1 MAGKK
6 YLAAKKMVDSKKVY
20 DLKEA
25 VALAKKTSFSKFD
38 GSIDIAIK
46 LNVDTTKAEQQLRG
60 TISLPHYFGKQSR
73 ILVIDD
79 SISAADA
86 KKLGADYFGGDEKIA
101 EIKDG

>member
-6 YLAAKKMVDSKKVY
+6 YLEAKKLVDRKKIY
-20 DLKEA
+20 EIPEA
-25 VALAKKTSFSKFD
+25 VSLVKKTSFSKFN

-60 TISLPHYFGKQSR
+60 TIKLPHYFGKLSK

-79 SISAADA
+79 SVSAEEA
-86 KKLGADYFGGDEKIA
+86 KKAGADFFGGDEKIA
-101 EIKDG
+101 EIQEG

>member
-6 YLAAKKMVDSKKVY
+6 YLAAKKLVDSKKIY
-20 DLKEA
+20 PLNEA
-25 VALAKKTSFSKFD
+25 VALVKKTSTSKFD

-60 TISLPHYFGKQSR
+60 TISLPHYYGKQTK

-79 SISAADA
+79 SLTAAQA
-86 KKLGADYFGGDEKIA
+86 KAAGADYYGGDEKIA
-101 EIKDG
+101 DIKNG